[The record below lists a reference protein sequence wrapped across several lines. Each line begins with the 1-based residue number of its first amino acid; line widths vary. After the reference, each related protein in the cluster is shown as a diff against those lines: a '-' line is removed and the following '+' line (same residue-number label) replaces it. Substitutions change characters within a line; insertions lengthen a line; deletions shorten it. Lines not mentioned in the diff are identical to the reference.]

1 MKNIIL
7 TGASDGLGREF
18 AKLCLDNRFNII
30 ALCRTKPDYKCDFI
44 PMDLTNE
51 ESMINACNMIKEKYN
66 KFDALI
72 NCAGVP
78 GIQKLDE
85 ITYSC
90 LDNLMKI
97 NSIAPMFLASQL
109 IQLIKDN
116 EADIINVGSTIGLK
130 QGYENQLAYT
140 TSKWALRGTS
150 YNLQLELK
158 KYNCRVIQLNVG
170 GMNTRMHEK
179 YTGKKIEN
187 PDEWMN
193 PKDIASIM
201 LYTLTLPKKIEVS
214 DITINRKIVN
224 GNTN

>member
-7 TGASDGLGREF
+7 TGASDGLGKEF
-18 AKLCLDNRFNII
+18 AKVCLENDINII
-30 ALCRTKPDYKCDFI
+30 ALCRTKPDYECVFI
-44 PMDLTNE
+44 PMDLADE
-51 ESMINACNMIKEKYN
+51 ESIKNGCNLIKEKHS

-78 GIQKLDE
+78 GIEKINS

-90 LDNLMKI
+90 LENLMRI
-97 NSIAPMFLASQL
+97 NSISPIFLTSQL
-109 IQLIKDN
+109 IDLIKEN
-116 EADIINVGSTIGLK
+116 EADIINVGSTVGLK
-130 QGYENQLAYT
+130 QGYKDQLAYT

-158 KYNCRVIQLNVG
+158 DYNCRVIQLNVG

-193 PKDIASIM
+193 PRDIANTM
-201 LYTLTLPKKIEVS
+201 LYCLKLPKKVEISE
-214 DITINRKIVN
+214 ITINRKN
-224 GNTN
+224 LL